1 MAHADLAGGISIYCE
16 VSGEGAPLL
25 LSPGWTLNH
34 HLWDLVLPHLER
46 FCRVLRYDPR
56 GTGLSTS
63 DPSLEYSAPAD
74 AEDLGDLL
82 DALGVSSAHLVG
94 HSKGARTVLTFAMLH
109 PERALSVTAIGSG
122 EPHPPPGLGGTA
134 RQSVHDW
141 ARLLHRKAQDEGAA
155 VALEAMRAGGPL
167 GPVRLDA
174 ERFGN
179 FKRATRG
186 YGGADLVST
195 TPRRGL
201 DTGALSGRLTMPV
214 LYLCGELD
222 PFLEEC
228 RYAHSQVPGSSIET
242 IPGCGHFPPLER
254 PDTTARAILDFVDSA
269 ERKRR
274 ATIYPRMNADERR

>member
-1 MAHADLAGGISIYCE
+1 MAHADFPNGVSLYYE
-16 VSGEGAPLL
+16 VSGEGTPLL

-34 HLWDLVLPHLER
+34 HLWDRVFPDIER
-46 FCRVLRYDPR
+46 FCRVIRYDPR
-56 GTGLSTS
+56 GAGLSTS

-74 AEDLGDLL
+74 AEDLGALL
-82 DALGVSSAHLVG
+82 DALGIPSAHLVG

-109 PERALSVTAIGSG
+109 PERTLSATAIGSG
-122 EPHPPPGLGGTA
+122 EPHPPPERGGAA
-134 RQSVHDW
+134 RNSVHEW
-141 ARLLHRKAQDEGAA
+141 ARALHRRAQSEGVAA
-155 VALEAMRAGGPL
+155 ALETMRAGGPL

-186 YGGADLVST
+186 YGGADLAST
-195 TPRRGL
+195 TPRRSL
-201 DTGALSGRLTMPV
+201 DTGALSERLTMPV
-214 LYLCGELD
+214 LYLCGERD

-228 RYAHSQVPGSSIET
+228 RYAHSKVPGSTLET

-254 PDTTARAILDFVDSA
+254 PEITARAILDFVESA

-274 ATIYPRMNADERR
+274 ATI